1 MAAIDR
7 EITEGIQTQGTAEA
21 VYYKLTTTPWGS
33 TPTNVTVKAYSKDD
47 SDFTDVTSSVLAGT
61 ASVSGDVITLPKL
74 SSLSEDTLYRVE
86 VKFTE
91 ANSNVYEAYFYVQA
105 ER

>member
-1 MAAIDR
+1 MAESVHFVA
-7 EITEGIQTQGTAEA
+7 EGTVSQTPAEQLIRT
-21 VYYKLTTTPWGS
+21 LTTTNQASGPVVS
-33 TPTNVTVKAYSKDD
+33 TVKVYDKDD
-47 SDFTDVTSSVLAGT
+47 EDTEVTSTVISGSSSVA
-61 ASVSGDVITLPKL
+61 GDVITLPKL
-74 SSLSEDTLYRVE
+74 SSLSEGTLYRVE